1 MHIEMLTGRGSLD
14 DFYGQSGF
22 LEKIQ
27 RYPDQ
32 LAMRLLIAALR
43 RSPTAFRAYAMTHM
57 HELGL
62 RSVDDEKAREFVS
75 IRASDEHSFFVKY
88 SMPEAGAP
96 WPHAW
101 VQGHATSVDDATA
114 MVLTAMDMSRGW
126 AEVVEAAN
134 DAS

>member
-14 DFYGQSGF
+14 DFYGQAGF

-43 RSPTAFRAYAMTHM
+43 RSPTAPRAYAMTHM
-57 HELGL
+57 HELAL

-88 SMPEAGAP
+88 LMPETGAP

-101 VQGHATSVDDATA
+101 VQGHATSVDEAAA